1 MKLRWPK
8 KIKYGVVIGGIML
21 TVISIGLI
29 AYEGKTPHQQVSE
42 KTLCTYE
49 NKQEM
54 NYEVNVNSTKLYDQK
69 VVPAGQYYVS
79 DYAESVLF
87 NYVNTYIASV
97 EAEIQGQ
104 YKITAEFRGYTQEQG
119 EEGEKKMTVW
129 SKNEVLKNT
138 TLFTQTA
145 DKHQINEKIKVNLT
159 QYNSFIKKLQE
170 EENLSMPTEVILK
183 IEGKETVKL
192 PKEEVEMPILAT
204 AVIPITSD
212 YFKIDQQVSQAVE
225 GKQTE
230 EVITP
235 LPINHKLMIAEGV
248 VGFLSLIGCILV
260 GIFVTDIEDKEKMAR
275 KIKGIYIE
283 YGSKMVHV
291 DTINK
296 QGFKNIYKL
305 NKLEDLIKLA
315 EELEKPILVE
325 QGQSSTQPNFY
336 VIEQQDLYSYY
347 LEDISVQDIDDLE
360 EWRTIG
366 TSIDTVKGKGK
377 GKAANKIE
385 TNKMAEILEED

>member
-21 TVISIGLI
+21 TVASIGLI
-29 AYEGKTPHQQVSE
+29 IYEGTASYQQVGE

-54 NYEVNVNSTKLYDQK
+54 DYKVNVNSTKLYDQK
-69 VVPAGQYYVS
+69 VVPAEQYYVS
-79 DYAESVLF
+79 DYVESVVF
-87 NYVNTYIASV
+87 NYVNTYTASV

-104 YKITAEFRGYTQEQG
+104 YKITAEFRGYTMEQG
-119 EEGEKKMTVW
+119 EEAEKKMTVW
-129 SKNEVLKNT
+129 SKNEVLKKT
-138 TLFTQTA
+138 TSFTHTA

-159 QYNSFIKKLQE
+159 QYNNFIKKLLE

-212 YFKIDQQVSQAVE
+212 YFKIEQQVSEAVE

-230 EVITP
+230 EVITL
-235 LPINHKLMIAEGV
+235 LPMNHKLMITEGV
-248 VGFLSLIGCILV
+248 IGFLSLVGCILV
-260 GIFVTDIEDKEKMAR
+260 GIFVIDIEDKEKMIR

-283 YGSKMVHV
+283 YGSKMVQV
-291 DTINK
+291 DVINK
-296 QGFKNIYKL
+296 QGFKNNYKL

-325 QGQSSTQPNFY
+325 QGQSMQPSFY
-336 VIEQQDLYSYY
+336 VIEQQDLYSYH
-347 LEDISVQDIDDLE
+347 LEDIATQEIDDLE
-360 EWRTIG
+360 EWSTIG
-366 TSIDTVKGKGK
+366 IDTVKGKVK
-377 GKAANKIE
+377 VPSKIE
-385 TNKMAEILEED
+385 KIKVAEILEEE

>member
-21 TVISIGLI
+21 TVASIGLI
-29 AYEGKTPHQQVSE
+29 IYEGTASHQQVGE

-54 NYEVNVNSTKLYDQK
+54 DYKVNVNSTKLYDQK

-79 DYAESVLF
+79 NYAESVVF
-87 NYVNTYIASV
+87 NYVNTYTASV

-104 YKITAEFRGYTQEQG
+104 YKITAEFRGYTNEQSD
-119 EEGEKKMTVW
+119 EGEKKVTVW

-138 TLFTQTA
+138 TSFTQTA
-145 DKHQINEKIKVNLT
+145 DKHEINEKIKVNLT
-159 QYNSFIKKLQE
+159 QYNSFMKKLQE
-170 EENLSMPTEVILK
+170 EENLSMPAEVILK
-183 IEGKETVKL
+183 IEGKKTVKL

-204 AVIPITSD
+204 AVISVSSD
-212 YFKIDQQVSQAVE
+212 YFKIEQQVSEAVE

-230 EVITP
+230 EVITL
-235 LPINHKLMIAEGV
+235 LPMNHKLMLTEGV
-248 VGFLSLIGCILV
+248 IGFLSLVGCILV
-260 GIFVTDIEDKEKMAR
+260 GIFVIDIEDKEKMIR

-283 YGSKMVHV
+283 YGSKMVQV
-291 DTINK
+291 DVINK
-296 QGFKNIYKL
+296 QGFKNNYKL

-325 QGQSSTQPNFY
+325 QGQSMQPSFY
-336 VIEQQDLYSYY
+336 VIEQQDLYSYH
-347 LEDISVQDIDDLE
+347 LEDIATQEIDDLE
-360 EWRTIG
+360 EWSTIG
-366 TSIDTVKGKGK
+366 IDTVKGKVK
-377 GKAANKIE
+377 VPSKIE
-385 TNKMAEILEED
+385 KIKVAEILEEE